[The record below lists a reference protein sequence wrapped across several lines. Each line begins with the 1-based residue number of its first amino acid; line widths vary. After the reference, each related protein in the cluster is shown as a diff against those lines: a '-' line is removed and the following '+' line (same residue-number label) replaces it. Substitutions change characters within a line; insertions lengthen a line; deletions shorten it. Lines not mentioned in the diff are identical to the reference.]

1 MQHLREKLHKT
12 HQIWQKQKHVKKNSP
27 TNCAQPITPYPCY
40 ILPKTRNPIFG
51 NPDPSLVPH
60 LLFGLGSGLWRKSQQ
75 PRAYTTCVLC
85 STVSNKQAK
94 KPFFFVRVTVFLNF
108 RTHSTPTI
116 MNNILCFTICC
127 LLVATEAQLQ

>member
-1 MQHLREKLHKT
+1 M
-12 HQIWQKQKHVKKNSP
+12 
-27 TNCAQPITPYPCY
+27 
-40 ILPKTRNPIFG
+40 G
-51 NPDPSLVPH
+51 
-60 LLFGLGSGLWRKSQQ
+60 
-75 PRAYTTCVLC
+75 

-127 LLVATEAQLQ
+127 LLVATEAQLQRYRNSGKGRQLVPPNRQEDINLPFRTVDENSILLDARIEDVAENEIDVEEEEGSWIQYLAMEHKVESPNV